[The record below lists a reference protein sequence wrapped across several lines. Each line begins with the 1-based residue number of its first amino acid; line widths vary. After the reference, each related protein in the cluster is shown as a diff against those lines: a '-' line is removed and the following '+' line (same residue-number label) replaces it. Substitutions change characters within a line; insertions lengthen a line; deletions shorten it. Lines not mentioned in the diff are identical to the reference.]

1 MKVLI
6 LENKDFLKIF
16 KNSILLLYFAI
27 ASAFVLGILFK
38 QIPMTVVDYILNY
51 TNLGSDSTYS
61 DNLFIHITINNIITT
76 LLLLIS
82 GLIFSE
88 KHFRFFRIFYLV
100 YMGVII
106 GFAMAYVPSKIN
118 VIFAI
123 MLVMPHGIIE
133 LTALCLVISV
143 GMIISK
149 KKIENINKKCI
160 IQIVSIIIIAIIIAA
175 FIEAYMTLRIAY
187 MFM

>member
-27 ASAFVLGILFK
+27 ASTLVLGILFK

-61 DNLFIHITINNIITT
+61 DNLFIHITINNIIITS
-76 LLLLIS
+76 LLLIS
-82 GLIFSE
+82 GLIFS
-88 KHFRFFRIFYLV
+88 KKLFRFFRIFYLV
-100 YMGVII
+100 YMGVIV
-106 GFAMAYVPSKIN
+106 GFAIAYVANKIN

-133 LTALCLVISV
+133 LTIICLAISV
-143 GMIISK
+143 GTIISGE
-149 KKIENINKKCI
+149 KIENINKRCI
-160 IQIVSIIIIAIIIAA
+160 IQIVSIIMIAIIIAA
-175 FIEAYMTLRIAY
+175 FIEAYITSRIAY
-187 MFM
+187 MFV